1 MAQKQSTEAR
11 RTLIAQQ
18 IALDVRNT
26 YSAVEMNRQRI
37 NAASKAKELA
47 ERQLVAEQKKFELG
61 SGQIR
66 FVLQEQQ
73 NVTAAQTSEIAALVN
88 YTKAL
93 VDFDRAI
100 GRTLRRNNIE
110 IDKDLKIAVRDTNT
124 MNANQ

>member
-1 MAQKQSTEAR
+1 VAQKQSTEAR
-11 RTLIAQQ
+11 RTLTAQQ

-37 NAASKAKELA
+37 NAATKAKELA

-110 IDKDLKIAVRDTNT
+110 IDKDLKIAVRDTNI